1 MVSTIE
7 RFHCITVYAKSDSFC
22 LPIRV
27 LLLLLFVFVSVAE
40 AAATEQHSLHSVHL
54 LVVMCCE
61 CVALWRVLC
70 EGNMNLTAEKLGAV
84 SGRGERG
91 VGKGE
96 RGVGE
101 EERGVGEEKKEVGE
115 GERGVRKER
124 REWERR
130 EWKGSGHSREGER
143 KVRRDGEKCGKGRVD
158 ELW

>member
-1 MVSTIE
+1 MVSTME

-22 LPIRV
+22 LPIPV

-84 SGRGERG
+84 SGGGERG

-101 EERGVGEEKKEVGE
+101 EERGVWEGKKGVGE

-124 REWERR
+124 RESR
-130 EWKGSGHSREGER
+130 HSREGER
-143 KVRRDGEKCGKGRVD
+143 KARRDREKCGKGGVN